1 MIAMSFVVTSCGD
14 FGKELSIRS
23 KRGDYEAWIAVNR
36 PHLLSVPKASVYR
49 TEFTTMVYGKG
60 DISPILDYH
69 YKAGDWDGILDVT
82 LIFSID
88 ASGAI
93 KGVREERFTFL
104 ALPATAAY
112 PSPSDGGRLRHAY
125 HGLNL
130 SVADVAATL
139 ARVTKG
145 DDFDAERERAH
156 QEGRIVMSCFVDT
169 DDLRSLRTGVA
180 PAPSSAKADEPKRR
194 RTLIPPP

>member
-1 MIAMSFVVTSCGD
+1 MPLVVTSCGD

-23 KRGDYEAWIAVNR
+23 KRGDYEGWIAANR

-49 TEFTTMVYGKG
+49 TEFTTMDYGKG
-60 DISPILDYH
+60 DISPIFDYH
-69 YKAGDWDGILDVT
+69 YKAGDRDGILDVT
-82 LIFSID
+82 IVFSID
-88 ASGAI
+88 AAGAI
-93 KGVREERFTFL
+93 KGIREERFTFV

-125 HGLNL
+125 HGLDL
-130 SVADVAATL
+130 PAADVTATL

-145 DDFDAERERAH
+145 DDFDAERERSH
-156 QEGRIVMSCFVDT
+156 RGGKIVMSCFVDT
-169 DDLRSLRTGVA
+169 DDLRPLRAGVA
-180 PAPSSAKADEPKRR
+180 PEPQPPKVDESKGG